1 MEKKVFR
8 VGSVGIGGISRGVHL
23 PGIEKSPDL
32 RLTAVCDLKPER
44 MAYAR
49 EKYGVPEA
57 NCFSDYRDLV
67 NCPDV
72 DVVDISTSNNAHF
85 AVAKA
90 AIEAGKPYCIE
101 KPVTLTAEEADILA
115 RMTAERGLPSMVCF
129 SYRFKAAARYA
140 RELVEQGMLGE
151 IYHVYMQYLQAGGG
165 PSYDLPRSWRY
176 QKALTGT
183 GALGDLGCHALDLV
197 GFVTGKGY
205 RRAVGHAD
213 TFVHSRRLEEGEG
226 MGPVDVDDFCHYLME
241 MDGKTAANFSVTRFA
256 YGRGNYQRMEIYGS
270 KGALVYS
277 LDVTPGVDALE
288 VCIGAPYERVGAFTN
303 LLVPERFRADQMQAF
318 ADVLNGCG
326 DGTAATIEDG
336 RRIQHALDTII
347 RSAEEAR
354 WLPCGG
360 QKTLS

>member
-176 QKALTGT
+176 QKALTGWAT
-183 GALGDLGCHALDLV
+183 SAAMRSIWWALSPARATDGPWATRTPLCTAAV
-197 GFVTGKGY
+197 S
-205 RRAVGHAD
+205 RRA
-213 TFVHSRRLEEGEG
+213 
-226 MGPVDVDDFCHYLME
+226 
-241 MDGKTAANFSVTRFA
+241 
-256 YGRGNYQRMEIYGS
+256 
-270 KGALVYS
+270 
-277 LDVTPGVDALE
+277 
-288 VCIGAPYERVGAFTN
+288 RVW
-303 LLVPERFRADQMQAF
+303 
-318 ADVLNGCG
+318 
-326 DGTAATIEDG
+326 
-336 RRIQHALDTII
+336 
-347 RSAEEAR
+347 AR
-354 WLPCGG
+354 WMW
-360 QKTLS
+360 TTSATT